1 MSPRTRD
8 LTVAI
13 VLDVVITLVFV
24 LIGRGT
30 HNADPTLG
38 GLLIAWWPFLA
49 ALALGWLVTL
59 AWRHP
64 FGPVWPGLGLWA
76 ITVAGGMLFRTLS
89 GQGTAL
95 AFVIVATVT
104 LGILLVGWRGVAVL
118 VRRRKSSPT
127 HAPSA

>member
-1 MSPRTRD
+1 MRRRTRD
-8 LTVAI
+8 ITVAL
-13 VLDVVITLVFV
+13 VLVAVITLVFV

-30 HNADPTLG
+30 HNADPTVI

-49 ALALGWLVTL
+49 ALGLGWLVTL
-59 AWRHP
+59 AWRRP

-104 LGILLVGWRGVAVL
+104 LGILLVGWRGIAVL
-118 VRRRKSSPT
+118 VRRRTSSLT
-127 HAPSA
+127 HASNA